1 MGGAE
6 FIAGDW
12 GTTNLRLVLADADG
26 NAIASVTGPGAA
38 QSQSRFAKIFDE
50 LTSPWTRTH
59 GEVPAVLCGMVGSTI
74 GWTNA
79 PYVPCPAPP
88 RQIAQLMTR
97 VNDRSVFIAPGLSCR
112 NRFDAPDVMR
122 GEETQILGALRS
134 SVALQSGRHLV
145 CLPGTHTKWV
155 VLEDGVVREFLTSVT
170 GELFAVINA
179 HSVLV
184 RADVAGNNAG
194 PSFEAAIGH
203 VRQHPQAA
211 LSQLLFE
218 CRSRQMLGNLA
229 RDDAPGY
236 LSGLIIGQD
245 ILAASRAFADV
256 LVAGNAIT
264 VVASTQLAGIY
275 RRACTTLQIPML
287 AVDGTN
293 ASLAGLTL
301 LHSLRTGQSHVA

>member
-1 MGGAE
+1 MVSEADFA
-6 FIAGDW
+6 FI
-12 GTTNLRLVLADADG
+12 
-26 NAIASVTGPGAA
+26 
-38 QSQSRFAKIFDE
+38 
-50 LTSPWTRTH
+50 
-59 GEVPAVLCGMVGSTI
+59 GEVNDAGWDFNRMVQAPIEAALKAVGPAG
-74 GWTNA
+74 
-79 PYVPCPAPP
+79 
-88 RQIAQLMTR
+88 
-97 VNDRSVFIAPGLSCR
+97 
-112 NRFDAPDVMR
+112 
-122 GEETQILGALRS
+122 
-134 SVALQSGRHLV
+134 
-145 CLPGTHTKWV
+145 
-155 VLEDGVVREFLTSVT
+155 SVT